1 MPIQTFSSLDDAIAL
16 AEFAHRNQ
24 RDQSGA
30 PYIRH
35 PMRVLAA
42 VQEQGAPPYVQIA
55 AVLHDVTEDSAYTPQ
70 ILLDLG
76 VLPAAVDIVKLLD
89 RHVSG
94 AKFHALNIGRDSEY
108 DSPKRRAWYPSL
120 GPDAQ
125 DEFYYAEI
133 RNNPGALQ
141 GKLADIGD
149 NRLPW
154 RVVYL
159 PRERQIRL
167 DIKYTKALKLLTE

>member
-1 MPIQTFSSLDDAIAL
+1 MTLQTFPSLDDAIAL

-35 PMRVLAA
+35 PMRVLQA

-55 AVLHDVTEDSAYTPQ
+55 AVLHDVTEDTAYTPEML
-70 ILLDLG
+70 IDLG
-76 VLPAAVDIVKLLD
+76 ILPAAVDIIRLVD
-89 RHVSG
+89 RHVSR
-94 AKFHALNIGRDSEY
+94 AIFDELAEPTHTTSLSEL
-108 DSPKRRAWYPSL
+108 KRLA
-120 GPDAQ
+120 DK
-125 DEFYYAEI
+125 FYYSQI

-141 GKLADIGD
+141 VKLADIGD

-154 RVVYL
+154 RLVYL
-159 PRERQIRL
+159 PQAKQDYL
-167 DIKYTKALKLLTE
+167 NDKYTKAIKLLTE

>member
-1 MPIQTFSSLDDAIAL
+1 MLQTYSSLDDAIAL

-35 PMRVLAA
+35 PMRVLQA

-55 AVLHDVTEDSAYTPQ
+55 AVLHDVTEDTKYTPD

-76 VLPAAVDIVKLLD
+76 VLPAAVDIVRLVD
-89 RHVSG
+89 RHVS
-94 AKFHALNIGRDSEY
+94 KL
-108 DSPKRRAWYPSL
+108 AWITLSKGVAIRHFPGS
-120 GPDAQ
+120 A
-125 DEFYYAEI
+125 DEFYYAQI
-133 RNNPGALQ
+133 RRNPGALQ
-141 GKLADIGD
+141 VKLADIGD

-154 RVVYL
+154 RLVYL
-159 PRERQIRL
+159 PQTKQDRL
-167 DIKYTKALKLLTE
+167 NEKYTKAIKLLTE